1 MDSLK
6 TLMDKKSYDLVIKLT
21 DNSHDPIALFY
32 RVSAFLAVGQSE
44 NALNVIL
51 LNRLI
56 LQQKLAILIKFHI
69 EILCLL
75 RRFDEA
81 YNELEYYKNLPYESQ
96 EVEEILRAMP
106 SYIRK
111 EEKASYGTNKPLD
124 EDEIRKRLLSDNDE
138 EVLAALDDIKN
149 QPIDP
154 YLLILLKII
163 KSHPRQVI
171 RTFALLLLVDRKY
184 DKEIE
189 FLYRDKIIKVVPSSL
204 EDPFIIP
211 GFTTIDKLSFAL
223 QSAYHDPSVAQNA
236 LHIISSYLLYI
247 YPDRLDYSEEEII
260 VIFGCLAKKLLLIPI
275 DDLED
280 VCLEKGLDYQKIS
293 KAINEID
300 EELRNF

>member
-106 SYIRK
+106 PYIRK

-149 QPIDP
+149 QPIDH

-211 GFTTIDKLSFAL
+211 GFATIDKLSFAL

-260 VIFGCLAKKLLLIPI
+260 VIFGYLAKKLLLIPI

-280 VCLEKGLDYQKIS
+280 VCLEKGLDYQKVF